1 MVTTGDKNKNL
12 LKPRICLRE
21 MASNFKSKKNYFKY
35 INLGFQILIL
45 LFISGYIGVFFDSY
59 FKFEYPFL
67 VFFFPFVAFII
78 YLYRIYYLLI
88 K

>member
-1 MVTTGDKNKNL
+1 
-12 LKPRICLRE
+12 

-59 FKFEYPFL
+59 LFFL
-67 VFFFPFVAFII
+67 FMF
-78 YLYRIYYLLI
+78 YYSFL
-88 K
+88 

>member
-1 MVTTGDKNKNL
+1 
-12 LKPRICLRE
+12 

-67 VFFFPFVAFII
+67 VFFFPFLAFII